1 MNPGSRSNWKA
12 ILYLAVVFFAG
23 AATGVMGYRMYSA
36 NLTASAVVPPRAH
49 TPDEWRKRFV
59 GEMRKRLHLD
69 EAQLTQ
75 LNAILD
81 DTRAQ
86 FDAVKERS
94 KPEMKAIQ
102 ARQVE
107 RINAM
112 LNAVQQDEYARFR
125 REKEEARARQK
136 QKEKEEEQRRQSQ
149 AGSPGS
155 SSGR

>member
-1 MNPGSRSNWKA
+1 
-12 ILYLAVVFFAG
+12 
-23 AATGVMGYRMYSA
+23 
-36 NLTASAVVPPRAH
+36 
-49 TPDEWRKRFV
+49 V
-59 GEMRKRLHLD
+59 GEMQRRLHLD
-69 EAQLTQ
+69 EAQLTH

-86 FDAVKERS
+86 FDAVKERNR
-94 KPEMKAIQ
+94 PEMKAIQ

-112 LNAVQQDEYARFR
+112 LNMVQQEEYARFR

-149 AGSPGS
+149 AGQPGA